1 MVKYDDASWH
11 YGGDFPKDLGE
22 ENAATHIGMF
32 LGWCI
37 NNDLISDELNEI
49 SKKDIDDVKSRKI
62 TGSEFLF
69 KVCDGKFIHNDL
81 SEYGQ
86 EFTNDYYESVQSKF
100 AKKFCDYIGD
110 FTDVFCEK
118 AEKNGFEYET
128 LYHVENTWENYDL
141 IVEKLDERFIQWKN
155 FKKK

>member
-11 YGGDFPKDLGE
+11 YGGDFPKDLTE

-32 LGWCI
+32 LVWCI
-37 NNDLISDELNEI
+37 NNDLISDELKEI
-49 SKKDIDDVKSRKI
+49 SKKDIDDVKSRKM

-69 KVCDGKFIHNDL
+69 KICDEKFIDCDL
-81 SEYGQ
+81 SEFGQ
-86 EFTNDYYESVQSKF
+86 KFTNDYYEDSRSKF
-100 AKKFCDYIGD
+100 ARKFGEYIRD
-110 FTDVFCEK
+110 LADIFNEK

-141 IVEKLDERFIQWKN
+141 IAKKLDERFVQWKN